1 MAGGLIGSMRY
12 ANGMEKGPRRR
23 YRYYKTDKRKEPE
36 AEEDYTMEDFVAE
49 LVQQIEGKT
58 QPDGSKEF
66 PAKNCKDLKLAF
78 PEIKDGL
85 YHIDPN
91 GQQRSDA
98 FTVRCVFSGNS
109 GAETCVEPSGMGLP
123 EKEGDT
129 LWWHK
134 FEYPA
139 NSVQLEMLRME
150 SGSVRQNF
158 TFQCK
163 RVQAHLRV
171 IAADDVE
178 MTAGKRSVLQ
188 VLHDTCSK
196 SSDSWQDA
204 AMEVDTPLKSRL
216 PIADVGVF
224 MDDVTNGEFTLQMGA
239 VCFT

>member
-1 MAGGLIGSMRY
+1 MIGTMRY
-12 ANGMEKGPRRR
+12 ASGMEKGPRN
-23 YRYYKTDKRKEPE
+23 YRYYKTDKKKEPE
-36 AEEDYTMEDFVAE
+36 AEEDYTMEDFVVE
-49 LVQQIEGKT
+49 LAQQIEGKT

-78 PEIKDGL
+78 PGIKYGL
-85 YHIDPN
+85 YYIDPN
-91 GQQRSDA
+91 GQKRSDA
-98 FTVRCVFSGNS
+98 FKVRCVFNGND
-109 GAETCVEPSGMGLP
+109 AETCMEPSDMILP
-123 EKEGDT
+123 EKEGET

-139 NSVQLEMLRME
+139 NSVQLEMLRIE
-150 SGSVRQNF
+150 HGNVRQNF

-163 RVQAHLRV
+163 QVQAHLKV

-196 SSDSWQDA
+196 SSDSWEDA
-204 AMEVDTPLKSRL
+204 AMEVDTSLKSRL

-224 MDDVTNGEFTLQMGA
+224 VDDVKNEEFTLQMGA
-239 VCFT
+239 VCFK